1 MKKTINYKFKKY
13 NSLGKEE
20 LYAANKVIKSGNLS
34 GFLGSEGKSFLGGHY
49 VRKFEKHVEKFYK
62 TKYAISVNSWTSG
75 LIAMIGSLDVE
86 PGDEIIV
93 SPWTM
98 CATATAILHWNCI
111 PVFADIDKSNYC
123 ISPNEVKKK
132 ITKKTKAIILV
143 DIFGLASNIDEI
155 KRVIKGKNIKII
167 SDNAQAP
174 YAFFKNKISGSNT
187 QIGGFSFNYH
197 KHIHSGEGGVVITNS
212 KKLARRVRLI
222 RNHGE
227 AVIKPKENLN
237 NILGYNFRLGE
248 IEAAILINQYQKLK
262 KIIKKKQIL
271 FRYLSKGLKNLK
283 GLSLPKDNKYQTHNY
298 YIYPINLDIDKLG
311 FTRSKIVK
319 LLKKEGVQGL
329 MEGYTLL
336 HQLPIFK
343 KKIAYGNKG
352 YPWKINSQNYKKKYN
367 YICRNAEDL
376 HNKTFVGL
384 ETCLY
389 DLNKKDITLIIRAF
403 HKVWNNLGFNLIK

>member
-1 MKKTINYKFKKY
+1 
-13 NSLGKEE
+13 
-20 LYAANKVIKSGNLS
+20 
-34 GFLGSEGKSFLGGHY
+34 
-49 VRKFEKHVEKFYK
+49 
-62 TKYAISVNSWTSG
+62 
-75 LIAMIGSLDVE
+75 MIGSLDVE

-111 PVFADIDKSNYC
+111 PVFADIDKLNFC
-123 ISPNEVKKK
+123 ISADEVKKK
-132 ITKKTKAIILV
+132 ITKKTKAIMLV

-155 KRVIKGKNIKII
+155 KKVIKGTNIKII

-174 YAFFKNKISGSNT
+174 YAHFKNKISGSNT

-237 NILGYNFRLGE
+237 NIIGYNFRLGE
-248 IEAAILINQYQKLK
+248 IEAAILLHQYRKLK

-271 FRYLSKGLKNLK
+271 FRYLTKGLKNLK
-283 GLSLPKDNKYQTHNY
+283 GLSLPKDEKYQTHNY
-298 YIYPINLDIDKLG
+298 YIYPINLDIKKLG

-319 LLKKEGVQGL
+319 LLKNEGVQGL
-329 MEGYTLL
+329 MEGYALV
-336 HQLPIFK
+336 HQLPIF

-352 YPWKINSQNYKKKYN
+352 YPWKFNFKVIKNII
-367 YICRNAEDL
+367 ICRNAEEL
-376 HNKTFVGL
+376 HNKTL
-384 ETCLY
+384 L
-389 DLNKKDITLIIRAF
+389 TLDMSLRL
-403 HKVWNNLGFNLIK
+403 K

>member
-20 LYAANKVIKSGNLS
+20 LYAAQKVIKSGNLS
-34 GFLGSEGKSFLGGHY
+34 GFLGSEGKSFLGGYH
-49 VRKFEKHVEKFYK
+49 VRKFEKYVEKFYK
-62 TKYAISVNSWTSG
+62 TKHAICVNSWTSG

-111 PVFADIDKSNYC
+111 PVFADIDKLNFC
-123 ISPNEVKKK
+123 ISADEVKKK
-132 ITKKTKAIILV
+132 ITKKTKAIMLV

-155 KRVIKGKNIKII
+155 KKVIKGTNIKII

-174 YAFFKNKISGSNT
+174 YAHFKNKISGSNT

-237 NILGYNFRLGE
+237 NIIGYNFRLGE
-248 IEAAILINQYQKLK
+248 IEAAILLHQYRKLK
-262 KIIKKKQIL
+262 KIIKK
-271 FRYLSKGLKNLK
+271 
-283 GLSLPKDNKYQTHNY
+283 T
-298 YIYPINLDIDKLG
+298 
-311 FTRSKIVK
+311 
-319 LLKKEGVQGL
+319 
-329 MEGYTLL
+329 
-336 HQLPIFK
+336 
-343 KKIAYGNKG
+343 
-352 YPWKINSQNYKKKYN
+352 NS
-367 YICRNAEDL
+367 I
-376 HNKTFVGL
+376 
-384 ETCLY
+384 
-389 DLNKKDITLIIRAF
+389 
-403 HKVWNNLGFNLIK
+403 